1 MQSHSKHKYLTPNYC
16 VILADPSKYQEGPS
30 NQIPVTILG
39 LDLDENL
46 QEVR

>member
-1 MQSHSKHKYLTPNYC
+1 M
-16 VILADPSKYQEGPS
+16 IAADPTRCQEG
-30 NQIPVTILG
+30 QIPVTILG